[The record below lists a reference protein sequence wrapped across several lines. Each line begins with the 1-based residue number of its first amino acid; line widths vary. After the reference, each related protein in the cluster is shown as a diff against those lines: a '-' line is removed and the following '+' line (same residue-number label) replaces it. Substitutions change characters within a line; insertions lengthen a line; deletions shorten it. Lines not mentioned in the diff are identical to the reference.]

1 MLGWG
6 GFRQVRPDLAE
17 IGRRLL
23 YQYGVGLAFLGTVR
37 ADGGPRLH
45 PICPLVTFDALLGLI
60 VPSPKREDLHRDG
73 RYVLHSFPCEDNEDA
88 FSVSGRAGPVD
99 DSARRRTATAQFLAE
114 RGMSAA
120 PEDFEAQELF
130 EFHVECCLWTE
141 TSGHGD
147 LHPRHTVWRS
157 G

>member
-1 MLGWG
+1 
-6 GFRQVRPDLAE
+6 V
-17 IGRRLL
+17 
-23 YQYGVGLAFLGTVR
+23 
-37 ADGGPRLH
+37 
-45 PICPLVTFDALLGLI
+45 
-60 VPSPKREDLHRDG
+60 
-73 RYVLHSFPCEDNEDA
+73 
-88 FSVSGRAGPVD
+88 PVD
-99 DSARRRTATAQFLAE
+99 DLDLRRTATAQFLAE

-130 EFHVECCLWTE
+130 EFHLERCLWTE